1 MFKKAFSLIE
11 LSIVILIIGILV
23 AGVTQSSRLINQIKL
38 SSAQSLTK
46 SSDVNSISN
55 LVLWTETSLNESLTN
70 PLNSF
75 QIDDGQNILSWND
88 INPTTSFKINLSQSN
103 SSFQPTF
110 KSSGINGLPSVSF
123 DGSND
128 SLFNTSSVPLV
139 SNAKNYTLIAVWRS
153 YRMTSADGIIVVAQ
167 GTNPIVPNRAATILL
182 WSGTSGFAGW
192 WNSYYPTFQVALNSD
207 YITIVT
213 INNNLASNNVSIYI
227 NSNSPFVGTSSASP
241 SALNLGNQI
250 FCLGGMDSMGSTY
263 AYHGL
268 ISEVLVFDR
277 TLKPDEIRSINS
289 YLGKKYAI
297 KIS

>member
-38 SSAQSLTK
+38 TSAQSLTK

-55 LVLWTETSLNESLTN
+55 LVLWTETSLNGSLTN
-70 PLNSF
+70 PLSSF

-88 INPTTSFKINLSQSN
+88 INPTSSFKIDLSQSN
-103 SSFQPTF
+103 SSYQPTY

-123 DGSND
+123 DGNND
-128 SLFNTSSVPLV
+128 SLFNSSSVPLV
-139 SNAKNYTLIAVWRS
+139 SNAKNYTLVSVYRP
-153 YRMTSADGIIVVAQ
+153 YRMTSADGIIVIAQ
-167 GTNPIVPNRAATILL
+167 GTNPIVPNRAASILL

-192 WNSYYPTFQVALNSD
+192 WNSYYPSFQVNINNN

-213 INNNLASNNVSIYI
+213 INNNLSSNNVSIYI
-227 NSNSPFVGTSSASP
+227 NSNTPFIGTSSGSP
-241 SALNLGNQI
+241 SNLNLGNQI
-250 FCLGGMDSMGSTY
+250 FSAGGMDSMGSSY

-268 ISEVLVFDR
+268 ISEIIVFDR
-277 TLKPDEIRSINS
+277 TLKADEVKSINN